1 MSAGPQKDVQT
12 SARVRTRGTVVGKQA
27 YLSKRALVA
36 TAKAFFSAEI
46 SPHPKPESQHLTN
59 LTNLTIS
66 LRKPTVVG
74 APHMVRFTRCRKVP
88 QRTRQVPL

>member
-46 SPHPKPESQHLTN
+46 SPHTQTRKSTSYESYESYYFAMKTYSGRRTSHGA
-59 LTNLTIS
+59 IYS
-66 LRKPTVVG
+66 L
-74 APHMVRFTRCRKVP
+74 
-88 QRTRQVPL
+88 